1 MQTFLLFSA
10 TIILAQ
16 ESQSPLIA
24 SFEQYQKAKI
34 ETFFNVEWISAGPV
48 LNSARVEA
56 VQGHPKRPGTMYAA
70 FGSGNLWKT
79 IDNGLTWKPIFENKP
94 SLGIGDIALA
104 PSNPNI
110 IYLGTG
116 ESLRKNRNFTM
127 PGTGIYRSN
136 DGGDTWKHLGLDNTW
151 HIGEI
156 SIHPTNP
163 EVVLVAAMG
172 KFGPKVHQWV
182 SIEPIMVEDL
192 GIVFFL

>member
-110 IYLGTG
+110 IYVGTG
-116 ESLRKNRNFTM
+116 
-127 PGTGIYRSN
+127 
-136 DGGDTWKHLGLDNTW
+136 
-151 HIGEI
+151 
-156 SIHPTNP
+156 
-163 EVVLVAAMG
+163 
-172 KFGPKVHQWV
+172 
-182 SIEPIMVEDL
+182 
-192 GIVFFL
+192 